1 MKSKINITIETELLF
16 QVDELAASENRNRS
30 NMIEQIIRKS
40 LEDEMEDNRVK
51 VLYNGKVVGKITTN
65 HSLSIEDAVSLL
77 NIDINEMDGGD
88 PVWDIELF
96 RLEF

>member
-1 MKSKINITIETELLF
+1 
-16 QVDELAASENRNRS
+16 
-30 NMIEQIIRKS
+30 
-40 LEDEMEDNRVK
+40 MEDNRVK